1 MGPTADFYDKLAPFF
16 HLIFE
21 DWQSSIARQA
31 TALDSIIRSA
41 VGPYAHSVLD
51 VACGIGTQA
60 IGLAARGY
68 CVTASDISGGAVQ
81 RARLESNQRN
91 LTIEF
96 SVADMRA
103 AYSHHKQTFDI
114 VLCADNSLPHL
125 LTDQEIL
132 QALEQFLACTKPG
145 GLCIISVRD
154 YAATERGGTQIRLH
168 GVRLE
173 GRTRNVLFQVWM
185 WHGALY
191 DLDFYVVQDEGN
203 DECQTH
209 VMRSTYYAITISELM
224 ALMTRAGFMN
234 VQRHDNV
241 FFQPVL
247 TGMRPSEGS

>member
-1 MGPTADFYDKLAPFF
+1 MAPTADFYDKLAPFY

-21 DWQSSIARQA
+21 NWQSSIARQA

-68 CVTASDISGGAVQ
+68 RVTASDISAGAVQ

-125 LTDQEIL
+125 LTDQEIKIQFHCA
-132 QALEQFLACTKPG
+132 QAGVSF
-145 GLCIISVRD
+145 
-154 YAATERGGTQIRLH
+154 RLH
-168 GVRLE
+168 LVSPKLKRDPKSPELKSSAFPLS
-173 GRTRNVLFQVWM
+173 R
-185 WHGALY
+185 
-191 DLDFYVVQDEGN
+191 N
-203 DECQTH
+203 DEQGTFLIFLR
-209 VMRSTYYAITISELM
+209 VLRSPWSSM
-224 ALMTRAGFMN
+224 
-234 VQRHDNV
+234 
-241 FFQPVL
+241 
-247 TGMRPSEGS
+247 